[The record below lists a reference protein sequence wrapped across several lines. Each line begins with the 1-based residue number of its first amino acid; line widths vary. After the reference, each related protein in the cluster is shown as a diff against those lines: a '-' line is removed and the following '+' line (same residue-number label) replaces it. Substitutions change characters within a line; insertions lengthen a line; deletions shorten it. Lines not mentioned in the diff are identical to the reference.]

1 MDTIWIKAK
10 KNTIEKRDLQRAG
23 EIIKAGGLV
32 AFPTET
38 VYGLG
43 ADGLNPQA
51 VAKIFRAKGRP
62 SDNPL
67 ILHISSIEQV
77 EELVQSIPDQA
88 RILIDKFWPGAL
100 TLIFKKSS
108 LVPDIISAALDTV
121 AIRMPDSSIALDLI
135 QEAGTPIAAPSA
147 NISGRPSPTSFKHV
161 VEDMMGEIDM
171 IIDGGDTG
179 IGLESTVLDLSGD
192 IPMILRPGGVTFEAL
207 KEFIPDLIVDKS
219 ILQGD
224 EGIIPRSPGQK
235 YRHYAPKAEMIL
247 FRGELEK
254 VVDEINRRKRL
265 YLDQG
270 KKVGIMCT
278 DQTEDL
284 YQDALLKSMGDRE
297 DQGEIGRK
305 LFYILREFDQE
316 GVDVILGES
325 FDLSNL
331 GSAIMNRLEKAASG
345 KIIDL

>member
-1 MDTIWIKAK
+1 
-10 KNTIEKRDLQRAG
+10 
-23 EIIKAGGLV
+23 
-32 AFPTET
+32 
-38 VYGLG
+38 
-43 ADGLNPQA
+43 
-51 VAKIFRAKGRP
+51 
-62 SDNPL
+62 
-67 ILHISSIEQV
+67 
-77 EELVQSIPDQA
+77 
-88 RILIDKFWPGAL
+88 
-100 TLIFKKSS
+100 
-108 LVPDIISAALDTV
+108 
-121 AIRMPDSSIALDLI
+121 
-135 QEAGTPIAAPSA
+135 
-147 NISGRPSPTSFKHV
+147 
-161 VEDMMGEIDM
+161 
-171 IIDGGDTG
+171 
-179 IGLESTVLDLSGD
+179 
-192 IPMILRPGGVTFEAL
+192 MILRPGGVTFEAL

-297 DQGEIGRK
+297 EQGEIGRK